1 MKKLENIEDVIDLVA
16 VSLEKRDKFALD
28 SLLDA
33 IVQIANWSGDCV
45 HGGEKAVRLIKQAYA
60 TIEQAIRLSTTNKV
74 KKWFYYVPLGFP
86 SIADFEARRDG
97 KRLPFKPVDVVWFWK
112 YVDK

>member
-16 VSLEKRDKFALD
+16 VSLEKRDKLALD

-33 IVQIANWSGDCV
+33 LVQIANRSGDCV
-45 HGGEKAVRLIKQAYA
+45 DGCEKAVRLIKQAYA

-74 KKWFYYVPLGFP
+74 KKWFNYVPLGFP
-86 SIADFEARRDG
+86 SIAEFEARRDG
-97 KRLPFKPVDVVWFWK
+97 KELRTKPAEGVWFWK